1 MEKNIDPTSLIND
14 SKSKEKEDPSSI
26 IQKEEDKPKEGESKK
41 DEEIKNSKIKLQ
53 TDKKNRQKMYIVLTV
68 YLLAITILL
77 PILYNYFNEKVESI
91 YNKNNMISF
100 IIFVVSIIFSLLLS
114 SLISYYECLIKAHFF
129 GIFFIII
136 LFALNNYFILYSG
149 IHFKLYKPF
158 FCTLV
163 ILFSGS
169 LGLMIISFVS
179 KDKNIS
185 MFYLYVF
192 NAFFSFSAGIVI
204 YYFVFEKDLLILIF
218 SIIAFLLSAFNVYS
232 SQYKFLLLFFDDK
245 NEKKDKKHKKENKDK
260 KAQKKEKDILI
271 YSQPFE
277 LNISAVKFIFLLIC
291 YIIRFIKCLTNCCCQ
306 KKNKVKGSDNKE
318 TDNTIEE
325 EK

>member
-1 MEKNIDPTSLIND
+1 
-14 SKSKEKEDPSSI
+14 
-26 IQKEEDKPKEGESKK
+26 
-41 DEEIKNSKIKLQ
+41 
-53 TDKKNRQKMYIVLTV
+53 
-68 YLLAITILL
+68 
-77 PILYNYFNEKVESI
+77 
-91 YNKNNMISF
+91 MISF
-100 IIFVVSIIFSLLLS
+100 IIFIGSIICSLLLS
-114 SLISYYECLIKAHFF
+114 ALISIYECFIKTHFF
-129 GIFFIII
+129 GIIFIII

-149 IHFKLYKPF
+149 IHFKIYKPF

-179 KDKNIS
+179 KDKSIS

-204 YYFVFEKDLLILIF
+204 YYFVFDKDLLILIF

-232 SQYKFLLLFFDDK
+232 SQYKFLLLFSEDK
-245 NEKKDKKHKKENKDK
+245 NEKKDRKDKKENKDK
-260 KAQKKEKDILI
+260 KEKKRKKDILI

-277 LNISAVKFIFLLIC
+277 LNISAVKFIFLLIY
-291 YIIRFIKCLTNCCCQ
+291 YIIKFIKCLTKCCCQ